1 MIVKEYRVT
10 MPLSVEEYQVA
21 QLYMVAKL
29 STQQTGVFFRTSA
42 RLSTRIYATFSLLH
56 FAGGGEG
63 VTVLMNEP
71 FAGHPELG
79 AGQANEP
86 SFFIPLSHFLTPP
99 HLFSSAS
106 HSTQKRFIT

>member
-1 MIVKEYRVT
+1 M
-10 MPLSVEEYQVA
+10 
-21 QLYMVAKL
+21 
-29 STQQTGVFFRTSA
+29 
-42 RLSTRIYATFSLLH
+42 FSLFVLRH

-71 FAGHPELG
+71 FANHPELG

-86 SFFIPLSHFLTPP
+86 PISRCIISLSLSNASPLPPFPFTLSFTF
-99 HLFSSAS
+99 